1 MQFLK
6 LSYELITD
14 KNITSNEFRIY
25 TYLMSLYNEKQG
37 CSFPSIEVFL
47 LTLEGNFNRC

>member
-14 KNITSNEFRIY
+14 KNITANEFRIY
-25 TYLMSLYNEKQG
+25 TYLLSLYNTEKK
-37 CSFPSIEVFL
+37 L
-47 LTLEGNFNRC
+47 

>member
-6 LSYELITD
+6 LAHELITD

-25 TYLMSLYNEKQG
+25 TYLMSLYNKEKK
-37 CSFPSIEVFL
+37 CAYPSI
-47 LTLEGNFNRC
+47 

>member
-37 CSFPSIEVFL
+37 CSFPPIEVIAER
-47 LTLEGNFNRC
+47 TTI

>member
-6 LSYELITD
+6 LSHELITD

-25 TYLMSLYNEKQG
+25 TYLLSLYNEDKQ
-37 CSFPSIEVFL
+37 CSYL
-47 LTLEGNFNRC
+47 L